1 MIIYEDQILQEEL
14 NNLIHILLACAYPL
28 HLIIKNI
35 KKVLIYIRSNL
46 LPQGTL
52 HTKINILPIVTPF
65 LDIGKSF
72 IATALYLML
81 VILEIQFTFLMEG
94 FLNLIIY
101 SFVIYANIWSL
112 LSINSQLIFTPSS
125 PMD

>member
-14 NNLIHILLACAYPL
+14 NNLIHILLACTYPL
-28 HLIIKNI
+28 YLIIKNI
-35 KKVLIYIRSNL
+35 KKILIYIRSNL

-52 HTKINILPIVTPF
+52 HTETNILPIVTPF

-72 IATALYLML
+72 IATALSLML

-94 FLNLIIY
+94 CLNLIIY
-101 SFVIYANIWSL
+101 SFVI
-112 LSINSQLIFTPSS
+112 
-125 PMD
+125 

>member
-72 IATALYLML
+72 IATAFYLML